1 MRSFCTFTLN
11 TNIVDGDRSSS
22 YKSRESVDLG
32 VKGKT
37 AIILFKP
44 RIDQSILFK
53 ISKRYI
59 DAVNGTKLNSR

>member
-1 MRSFCTFTLN
+1 M
-11 TNIVDGDRSSS
+11 
-22 YKSRESVDLG
+22 DLG